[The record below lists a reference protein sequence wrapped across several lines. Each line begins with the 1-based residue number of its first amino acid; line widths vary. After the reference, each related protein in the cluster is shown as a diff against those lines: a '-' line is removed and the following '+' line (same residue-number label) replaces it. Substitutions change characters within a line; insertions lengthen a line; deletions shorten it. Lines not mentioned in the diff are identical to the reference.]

1 MRRTVTRLLGT
12 GAVACA
18 LLLVLPSA
26 AGAAPRRSAP
36 AAFDTVDVSGS
47 TSNGFF
53 QNIDIHAQAS
63 PDGTNVTGTVL
74 FGLGGPAFP
83 VGGPVTCLRVTG
95 PDLGSGTAT
104 SPTQAVV
111 NTQTRNFGIVT
122 IQLTD
127 NGGGGRD
134 TMAAIPIARAPGD
147 CSPLT
152 SPIYPTGVLTN
163 GRAVI
168 FDAPLLPTSKDQCK
182 NGGWARFEFRN
193 QGQCIA
199 FVNNA

>member
-1 MRRTVTRLLGT
+1 MRRTVTRILGT
-12 GAVACA
+12 GAIACA
-18 LLLVLPSA
+18 LVLVLPTA

-36 AAFDTVDVSGS
+36 AVFDTVDVSGS

-63 PDGTNVTGTVL
+63 PDGTNVSGTVL
-74 FGLGGPAFP
+74 FDLGVPVFP
-83 VGGPVTCLRVTG
+83 VGGPITCLRVTG

-104 SPTQAVV
+104 SPTQAVI
-111 NTQTRNFGIVT
+111 NTQTTNFGIVT
-122 IQLTD
+122 IELTD

-134 TMAAIPIARAPGD
+134 VMRAIPIARAPDD

-152 SPIYPTGVLTN
+152 SPIYPTGVLTT

-168 FDAPLLPTSKDQCK
+168 FDAPLLPTSKDLCK
-182 NGGWARFEFRN
+182 NGGWARFGFRN

-199 FVNNA
+199 FVNHT